1 MKKLAKLVKE
11 LEQDLL
17 ICVRCGTCHAV
28 CPLYKITKQEGD
40 VARGKLSLLDGLIK
54 NLFSTP
60 DQANKILNKC
70 LLCGSCAASCPSNVQ
85 VVQIFIK
92 ARIILTAF
100 SKLSLFKKIIF
111 RFILSNPKRFD
122 RLIMIIKKSQ
132 FLIFT
137 DHKNKLQT
145 SSFRL
150 ISPINETRKF
160 RKIANTPFHDTEY
173 SRSYNSKTNK
183 IKVAFFPGCA
193 IDKIYPEVAIDTV
206 YILKNYNVDM
216 YIPKNQGCCG
226 IPALASGDKETFT
239 RLVSHNI
246 DLFSK
251 ERFDYLV
258 TPCATCLSTIKHL
271 WPSICKTYGEK
282 ERDFLTNLSTKSIDV
297 SQFLINILNVPNI
310 IKKNHSE
317 NITYHDPCHHKKILN
332 IDTEPR
338 KLIIASGQKLIEM
351 EKSDSCCGMGG
362 TFNLLHYEE
371 SIKIG
376 KFKGK
381 NIIKTNCSIVAT
393 SCPACMMQLA
403 DVLTKQHSKID
414 IKHPIEIF
422 KQALLNSNK

>member
-1 MKKLAKLVKE
+1 M
-11 LEQDLL
+11 
-17 ICVRCGTCHAV
+17 
-28 CPLYKITKQEGD
+28 
-40 VARGKLSLLDGLIK
+40 DGLIK
-54 NLFSTP
+54 NLFSKP
-60 DQANKILNKC
+60 DQVNKIINKC

-85 VVQIFIK
+85 VIQIFLK
-92 ARIILTAF
+92 ARIILTEF

-111 RFILSNPKRFD
+111 RFIISNPKRFD
-122 RLIMIIKKSQ
+122 LLIMIIEKFQ

-137 DHKNKLQT
+137 DQKNKLQT

-150 ISPINETRKF
+150 IPPISETRKF
-160 RKIANTPFHDTEY
+160 RKIANTPFHDTKY
-173 SRSYNSKTNK
+173 SRSSNSKTNK
-183 IKVAFFPGCA
+183 LKVVFFPGCA
-193 IDKIYPEVAIDTV
+193 IDKIYPEIAIDTV
-206 YILKNYNVDM
+206 YVLKNYNVDI

-246 DLFSK
+246 DLFSN
-251 ERFDYLV
+251 ESFDYLV

-271 WPSICKTYGEK
+271 WPSIYKTYGRKEK
-282 ERDFLTNLSTKSIDV
+282 DILTNLSTKSLDI

-310 IKKNHSE
+310 IKNNNLK

-332 IDTEPR
+332 IETEPR
-338 KLIIASGQKLIEM
+338 KLIMASGHKFVEM

-362 TFNLLHYEE
+362 TFNLLYYDE

-376 KFKGK
+376 KLKGE

-403 DVLTKQHSKID
+403 DILTKQHSKID
-414 IKHPIEIF
+414 IKHPIQIF
-422 KQALLNSNK
+422 KQALHNSKK